1 MSLGENIIRLR
12 GEKNLSQ
19 EKLAAALGVSR
30 QAISKWETDASV
42 PELDK
47 LLAMSEL
54 FGVTLDALVRGEAVQ
69 MEEKAAEKTAA
80 AEPAPVQQTVI
91 VERRGMPVRVILGI
105 LLLCFAALLTVVL
118 LLLGGA
124 ADLLAMGFL
133 VAPFLFS
140 GIIAL
145 AVRKNT
151 LLWCG
156 WALWLFLAATVNWLT
171 GMKLSLRML
180 LYGGGTLSGVF
191 SWLFLLWLAALLVF
205 TFHAF
210 KNQKK

>member
-69 MEEKAAEKTAA
+69 EEKEAEEKTAA
-80 AEPAPVQQTVI
+80 AETAPVQQTVI

-124 ADLLAMGFL
+124 ADFLVMGFL
-133 VAPFLFS
+133 VTPFVFA
-140 GIIAL
+140 GVIAL
-145 AVRKNT
+145 TVQNNT
-151 LLWCG
+151 LLWCAWVL
-156 WALWLFLAATVNWLT
+156 WAYFIITCRWMV
-171 GMKLSLRML
+171 GVRLSLP
-180 LYGGGTLSGVF
+180 
-191 SWLFLLWLAALLVF
+191 ALLVALSALCPC
-205 TFHAF
+205 TVIAF

>member
-54 FGVTLDALVRGEAVQ
+54 FGVTLDSLVKGEAVQ
-69 MEEKAAEKTAA
+69 ADGEGKERTSAAEAV
-80 AEPAPVQQTVI
+80 PVQQTVI
-91 VERRGMPVRVILGI
+91 VERRGMPLRVILGI
-105 LLLCFAALLTVVL
+105 LLISFAMLLTVVL
-118 LLLGGA
+118 LLHGGA
-124 ADLLAMGFL
+124 TDFLVLFFL
-133 VAPFLFS
+133 VAPFVFS
-140 GIIAL
+140 GIIVL
-145 AVRKNT
+145 AVKNNT
-151 LLWCG
+151 LLWCA
-156 WALWLFLAATVNWLT
+156 WALWVYFILT
-171 GMKLSLRML
+171 CRWMVGVRLSLP
-180 LYGGGTLSGVF
+180 
-191 SWLFLLWLAALLVF
+191 ALLVALF
-205 TFHAF
+205 ALCPCTVIAF